1 LTTFISYHVYTNI
14 ITILDVVPTTS
25 PEETNAS
32 NAMHK
37 DLVEEVEAVAVAD
50 EEAAV
55 VGAVAIGTAEIG
67 LIEETVTMTVVL
79 LTEEEADAMEVEA
92 EATMDH
98 IARIDMRDAIAPT
111 KCIKTKNKN
120 QNILHVLPTHNCM

>member
-1 LTTFISYHVYTNI
+1 M
-14 ITILDVVPTTS
+14 VPTTS

>member
-1 LTTFISYHVYTNI
+1 
-14 ITILDVVPTTS
+14 VVPTTS

-37 DLVEEVEAVAVAD
+37 DLVEEVVVVVVAVAD

-55 VGAVAIGTAEIG
+55 VGAVAIETAEIG

-79 LTEEEADAMEVEA
+79 LTEEADVMEVEA
-92 EATMDH
+92 EVTMDH

-111 KCIKTKNKN
+111 NCIKTKNKN
-120 QNILHVLPTHNCM
+120 KIYCTFYQHTTACELFL